1 MTQTPITTSPNAR
14 DRTMFAR
21 QSPLRRVAVA
31 GLLVATAALV
41 QGCAGRDGMSTGSVP
56 DDYRTRHPITLSEAE
71 HTLDIPIASGDSRL
85 TVGVSDAIRGFAAT
99 YASSSSGSILI
110 MTPQGSANSV
120 ASYNARRQIRSVLA
134 SAGVPARKIEETNYA
149 ASGSSAPIRLSYLA
163 ITAMTH
169 PCGNW
174 PEDLSNDTV
183 ANKNWQNFGCAT
195 QSNMAAQIANPMDL
209 VTPRG
214 MSPIDAERRSNV
226 IGLYRKGENT
236 ATTND

>member
-1 MTQTPITTSPNAR
+1 MTHSPTAASLNAR
-14 DRTMFAR
+14 DRTMFAK
-21 QSPLRRVAVA
+21 QSSLRRLALA
-31 GLLVATAALV
+31 GLLITTAGLV
-41 QGCAGRDGMSTGSVP
+41 QGCAGRDSMSTGAIP
-56 DDYRTRHPITLSEAE
+56 DDYRSRHPITLSEAE

-85 TVGVSDAIRGFAAT
+85 TVGVSDAIRGFAAN
-99 YASSSSGSILI
+99 YASSSSGSIVI
-110 MTPQGSANSV
+110 MTPEGSANSA
-120 ASYNARRQIRSVLA
+120 ASSYARKQIRTVLT
-134 SAGVPARKIEETNYA
+134 SAGVPARKIAETRYA
-149 ASGSSAPIRLSYLA
+149 ANGSSAPIRLSYLA

-174 PEDLSNDTV
+174 PEDLSNNTF

-226 IGLYRKGENT
+226 IGLYREGSNT
-236 ATTND
+236 ATE